1 MAQFDVY
8 TNPSTKTRNAYP
20 YIVDIQSP
28 LITDIS
34 TRIVILLGKLNH
46 FRQEQMRGLTPE
58 ITYLEESYLLLTP
71 QIASMPS
78 RLLKQPIGSL
88 SDFRE
93 EISSALDFAV
103 TGI

>member
-8 TNPSTKTRNAYP
+8 TNPSTKTCNAYP

-28 LITDIS
+28 LIADIS
-34 TRIVILLGKLNH
+34 TRIVIPLGRLKN
-46 FRQEQMRGLTPE
+46 FRQEKMRGLTPE
-58 ITYLEESYLLLTP
+58 ITYLDETYLLLTP

-78 RLLKQPIGSL
+78 RSLKQPIGSL
-88 SDFRE
+88 NNFRE
-93 EISSALDFAV
+93 EIISALDFAV